1 MGLGKQEWENELFN
15 EPLSGT
21 SRTKLSV
28 GTEEF
33 DGLCEPPSPIAP
45 CLGSTKNETSFF
57 LPFFCP
63 ISAQGTFSDQ
73 LTISPPPFISYN
85 RLLQHYYR
93 FRSKRGGGD

>member
-33 DGLCEPPSPIAP
+33 DGLCEPSSPIAP
-45 CLGSTKNETSFF
+45 CLGSTKNETSFSF
-57 LPFFCP
+57 LLSPVPFKRKGHFP
-63 ISAQGTFSDQ
+63 I
-73 LTISPPPFISYN
+73 N
-85 RLLQHYYR
+85 
-93 FRSKRGGGD
+93 

>member
-15 EPLSGT
+15 EPLGT

-45 CLGSTKNETSFF
+45 CLGSTKNETSFSFF
-57 LPFFCP
+57 LSPVPFQRKGHFP
-63 ISAQGTFSDQ
+63 I
-73 LTISPPPFISYN
+73 N
-85 RLLQHYYR
+85 
-93 FRSKRGGGD
+93 